1 MVISARYS
9 SSNECCTWWL
19 NSPHAQREAKL
30 KTMTLCCIAYVL
42 LAAVLVLA
50 AVNPLSMAFG
60 LTAAAIAWALVMWN
74 EQPGPPDLEME

>member
-1 MVISARYS
+1 M
-9 SSNECCTWWL
+9 
-19 NSPHAQREAKL
+19 